1 MEPSALILAS
11 CSPRRSELLRTLG
24 REFTVLPSDAEESVN
39 EQLTASELSQLNAYR
54 KARLV
59 AKRCPDALVIGA
71 DTVVHLGEVFY
82 GKPASQEEARRF
94 LRELQG
100 RTHQV
105 VTGVCLVHL
114 RHHRQR
120 IFATSTDVTFR
131 PLNDLQIRDYL
142 HRINP
147 LDKAGGYAIQQFGDL
162 IVQAITGSYTNVVG
176 LPLEQ
181 LREELAAFYPASS
194 TG

>member
-1 MEPSALILAS
+1 MEPSTLILAS
-11 CSPRRSELLRTLG
+11 SSPRRSELLRTLG
-24 REFTVLPSDAEESVN
+24 RDFTVLPSEAEESVN
-39 EQLTASELSQLNAYR
+39 EHLTARELSQLNAYR
-54 KARLV
+54 KARLI

-71 DTVVHLGEVFY
+71 DTVVHLDEVFY
-82 GKPASQEEARRF
+82 GKPASREEAHRF

-105 VTGVCLVHL
+105 VTGVCLIHL

-131 PLNDLQIRDYL
+131 ALDDGQIREYL
-142 HRINP
+142 RRINP
-147 LDKAGGYAIQQFGDL
+147 LDKAGAYGIQEFGDL

-176 LPLEQ
+176 LPLEP
-181 LREELAAFYPASS
+181 LREELATFYPAAA
-194 TG
+194 